1 MIAPLSVFFLYT
13 DKLHVRFRKDVLY
26 FIVIHQKNKKI
37 KHSAQ
42 NLARLLDALLL
53 MVYSGTII

>member
-1 MIAPLSVFFLYT
+1 MSSIF
-13 DKLHVRFRKDVLY
+13 
-26 FIVIHQKNKKI
+26 VIRQKNKKI

>member
-1 MIAPLSVFFLYT
+1 MLGFE
-13 DKLHVRFRKDVLY
+13 KNVLY

>member
-13 DKLHVRFRKDVLY
+13 DKLHVRFRKER
-26 FIVIHQKNKKI
+26 FIFHCYSPKNKKI